1 MVELNRGSTQEGHGW
16 IDTALYKSYL
26 DFSRTNYSVCFAAV
40 VLRSELASKWQP
52 PEIPGI
58 SENHWEIEW
67 YSISADPG
75 LADA

>member
-26 DFSRTNYSVCFAAV
+26 YFSPTNYSVCFAAV
-40 VLRSELASKWQP
+40 VLRSE

-58 SENHWEIEW
+58 SENHWEIE
-67 YSISADPG
+67 
-75 LADA
+75 